1 MRSPNFEPRKEGCA
15 APDLVILHYTGMQDG
30 AAALARLCDPQ
41 AKVSAHYLIEEDGTV
56 FSLVDE
62 AMRAWHAGKSFWRG
76 VLDINSHSIG
86 IEIVNP
92 GHEFGYRPFPEA
104 QMHAVLALCM
114 EIKERYKLPATAF
127 LAHSDIAPMRKEDPG
142 ELFNWKMLAVH
153 GIGVWPELIEQD
165 NYPLTLIDAEKLLT
179 KIGYETG
186 IDEAGLRGAIRAFQ
200 RHYVQHKLTGDL
212 ENETA
217 KTIRAVARVF

>member
-1 MRSPNFEPRKEGCA
+1 MRSPNFEPRKGCS
-15 APDLVILHYTGMQDG
+15 APDLVILHYTGMHNG
-30 AAALARLCDPQ
+30 ASALARLCDPQ
-41 AKVSAHYLIEEDGTV
+41 SKVSAHYLIEEDGTL

-62 AMRAWHAGKSFWRG
+62 TMRAWHAGKSFWRG

-104 QMHAVLALCM
+104 QMRTVLSLCK
-114 EIKERYKLPATAF
+114 EIQERYKLPPTAF

-153 GIGVWPELIEQD
+153 GIGLWPEFLEQD
-165 NYPLTLIDAEKLLT
+165 HYPLTPLDAEKLLS

-186 IDEAGLRGAIRAFQ
+186 IDEAGLRAAIRAFQ
-200 RHYVQHKLTGDL
+200 RHYVQTILTGDL
-212 ENETA
+212 DNQTA
-217 KTIRAVARVF
+217 KTIRAIARVC